1 MTTAIMPYNERKAR
15 RIDKASQHATRLPLR
30 TYQDTTIEVRK
41 ASRSRGYQTDYKPV
55 LTYWVLIS
63 RQGHII
69 AGYSF
74 TQAPYLTHR
83 ADVLAKTGVDL
94 PC

>member
-1 MTTAIMPYNERKAR
+1 MPYNERKAH
-15 RIDKASQHATRLPLR
+15 RIDRASQHASCLPIV

-55 LTYWVLIS
+55 LTYWVLIFK
-63 RQGHII
+63 QGKLVS
-69 AGYSF
+69 GYSF
-74 TQAPYLTHR
+74 TENSYKTHR
-83 ADVLAKTGVDL
+83 LDVLNKTGVAL